1 MKFLK
6 KLKSSNFW
14 VSMISAVVLILQAAF
29 NVEIK
34 TEYLTQIIMAILG
47 LLVMSGIV
55 TDTASGEVVVNQK
68 NDTENIKKDISEIF
82 SQVMLSFQS
91 NIESIVKQL
100 ETSKSEVQA
109 ESSNPAEEERVIVE
123 LEVNDEHVQP
133 NTQIETIKQGENIAQ
148 KQENN
153 DIL

>member
-1 MKFLK
+1 
-6 KLKSSNFW
+6 
-14 VSMISAVVLILQAAF
+14 
-29 NVEIK
+29 
-34 TEYLTQIIMAILG
+34 
-47 LLVMSGIV
+47 
-55 TDTASGEVVVNQK
+55 
-68 NDTENIKKDISEIF
+68 
-82 SQVMLSFQS
+82 MLSFQS

-123 LEVNDEHVQP
+123 LEVKDEHVQP